1 MDDDEKTKAQFSVD
15 AADLNPGRAGVNLP
29 DTGLTLEE
37 AMLGQEHNLLRILV
51 DNLLDYIYVKNLKS
65 QFIIN
70 NVSHIRVLGAQ
81 TPAEVTG
88 KTDFDFFPH
97 ELAEQYYA
105 DEQQVMSTGQAL
117 INREEPV
124 VDQSTG
130 LRRWVST
137 NKVPVLNKAGQVI
150 GLVGMSRDITERKKA
165 EAALA
170 QRAAQLALIGDISSK
185 IGAVMELDSLLDR
198 AAQMVQEMF
207 GYHHVALFLIQGDV
221 ARLNAVAGSYKPYF
235 PPHHSQQI
243 TEGIIGWVASHGKPI
258 VANDVSLEPRY
269 ISSIADRTETR
280 SELCL
285 PIKLAGHTVGVLDIQ
300 SPQLNAF
307 SDNDVTAMK
316 ILTDQVA
323 VAIQNA
329 GLYEAA
335 QQELT
340 ERKRAE
346 AELRQ
351 YQDHLEELVEGRT
364 AELRAANVQLQQEIS
379 ERERTQAALRQSEER
394 FRTLA
399 DFTYDWEYWIA
410 PDGHFVYM
418 SPSCERITGYRSE
431 EFLKNPHLV
440 EQIAHPED
448 REMIVKHHQEELGG
462 GEMFSF
468 DFRIITRSGEERWIG
483 HVCRPVYS
491 TAKVFLGAR
500 VSNRD
505 VTKRKQVEEEL
516 LHYTKRLK
524 IMQEID
530 RSILAAQSPEAIASA
545 VLRHIQQLVPC
556 FQAKVVEF
564 DLARQEAIILA
575 SMFNGRPGSDAGRRL
590 PLPALRVSDDLW
602 QGKVHTVPN
611 TSLLAQPAFIAAD
624 VRSYADVP
632 LISAGGLIGVIKLEA
647 DKPAA
652 FTTEHINIARE
663 VADQMA
669 LAIQQ
674 ARLHQQ
680 VRHHAQE
687 LEQRVAERTAR
698 LQEINDELESFS
710 FSVSHDLRAPLRGV
724 QGFANALLEDY
735 LDRVDE
741 EGQEYLQRIV
751 SASQRMDQLIQDL
764 LAYSRLG
771 RADVRLQ
778 PVDLGAVLA
787 DVLEQLE
794 TELQEKQAA
803 VHISE
808 SLPWVTGHH
817 STLVQVLANLVTNA
831 VKFVPAGTLPQVQI
845 WATER
850 DGWVHLAIK
859 DNGIGID
866 PEHHERIFRIFERL
880 HGIEIYPG
888 SGVGL
893 AIVRKA
899 INRMGGRVGLNSV
912 PGQGSEFWIEL
923 PGVEK

>member
-1 MDDDEKTKAQFSVD
+1 MDDEEKTKEQS
-15 AADLNPGRAGVNLP
+15 AADPAAQNPGPAETDLP
-29 DTGLTLEE
+29 DDLILEE
-37 AMLGQEHNLLRILV
+37 AVLGRDRNLLRVLV
-51 DNLLDYIYVKNLKS
+51 DNLLDYIYVKNLNS

-70 NVSHIRVLGAQ
+70 NSSHVKILGAQ
-81 TPAEVTG
+81 TPDELIG
-88 KTDFDFFPH
+88 KTDFDFFPR

-105 DEQQVMSTGQAL
+105 DEQKVMSTGQAL
-117 INREEPV
+117 INREEPG

-130 LRRWVST
+130 LRRWVTT

-165 EAALA
+165 EVALA

-185 IGAVMELDSLLDR
+185 IGAVMELDSLLER

-207 GYHHVALFLIQGDV
+207 EYHHVALFLIQGDT
-221 ARLNAVAGSYKPYF
+221 ARLNAIAGSYKPYF
-235 PPHHSQQI
+235 PPNHSQQV
-243 TEGIIGWVASHGKPI
+243 TEGIIGWVARQGQPI
-258 VANDVSLEPRY
+258 IANDVSLEPRY

-285 PIKLAGHTVGVLDIQ
+285 PIKLAGRTVGVLDIQ
-300 SPQLNAF
+300 SPQVNAF

-364 AELRAANVQLQQEIS
+364 AELTAANEQLQQEIS

-399 DFTYDWEYWIA
+399 DFTYDWEYWLA

-418 SPSCERITGYRSE
+418 SPSCERITGYRFE
-431 EFLKNPHLV
+431 EFLKNPRLV
-440 EQIAHPED
+440 ERITHPED

-468 DFRIITRSGEERWIG
+468 DFRIITRGGEERWIG

-491 TAKVFLGAR
+491 ADKVFLGAR

-516 LHYTKRLK
+516 LRHTKRLK
-524 IMQEID
+524 VMQEID

-564 DLARQEAIILA
+564 DLTRQEAVILA
-575 SMFNGRPGSDAGRRL
+575 SMFNGQPGSDAGRRL
-590 PLPALRVSDDLW
+590 PLPALRISEDLQ
-602 QGKVHTVPN
+602 QGEVHVVPN
-611 TSLLAQPAFIAAD
+611 TTLLAQPASTFAE
-624 VRSYADVP
+624 VRSYVDVP
-632 LISAGGLIGVIKLEA
+632 LISARGLIGVIKLEA

-652 FTTEHINIARE
+652 FATEHIIIARE

-680 VRHHAQE
+680 VHHHAME
-687 LEQRVAERTAR
+687 LEQRVDERTAR

-735 LDRVDE
+735 QDRLDE
-741 EGQEYLQRIV
+741 EGHEYLHRIV
-751 SASQRMDQLIQDL
+751 GASQRMDQLIQDL

-778 PVDLGAVLA
+778 PVDLSAVLD

-794 TELQEKQAA
+794 AELQEKQAA
-803 VHISE
+803 VHVSE
-808 SLPWVTGHH
+808 SLPWVTAHH

-831 VKFVPAGTLPQVQI
+831 VKFVPAGVLPQVQI

-850 DGWVHLAIK
+850 DGWVHLAVK
-859 DNGIGID
+859 DNGIGIN
-866 PEHHERIFRIFERL
+866 PEYHERIFRIFERL
-880 HGIEIYPG
+880 HGIETYPG

-912 PGQGSEFWIEL
+912 PGQGSEFWLEL

>member
-1 MDDDEKTKAQFSVD
+1 MDDEEKTDEQFSAGS
-15 AADLNPGRAGVNLP
+15 AAQTPGPPETRLL
-29 DTGLTLEE
+29 DTDPILEE
-37 AMLGQEHNLLRILV
+37 AVLGQDRNLLRILI

-70 NVSHIRVLGAQ
+70 NISHVRILGAQ
-81 TPAEVTG
+81 TPGEVIG
-88 KTDFDFFPH
+88 KTDFDFFPQ

-105 DEQQVMSTGQAL
+105 DEQEVMSTGLAL

-185 IGAVMELDSLLDR
+185 IGALMELDSLLDR

-207 GYHHVALFLIQGDV
+207 AYHHVALFLVQGNR
-221 ARLNAVAGSYKPYF
+221 ARLKAIAGSYKPYF

-243 TEGIIGWVASHGKPI
+243 TEGIIGWVARHGIPI

-280 SELCL
+280 AELCL
-285 PIKLAGHTVGVLDIQ
+285 PIKLAGRTVGVLDIQ

-346 AELRQ
+346 EELRQ

-364 AELRAANVQLQQEIS
+364 AELRAANEQLQQEIS
-379 ERERTQAALRQSEER
+379 ERERTQAALRESEER

-399 DFTYDWEYWIA
+399 DFTYDWEYWLA

-418 SPSCERITGYRSE
+418 SPSCERITGYRYD
-431 EFLKNPHLV
+431 EFLRNPRLV
-440 EQIAHPED
+440 ESITHPED
-448 REMIVKHHQEELGG
+448 REMIVKHLQEELGG

-468 DFRIITRSGEERWIG
+468 DFRIISRNGDERWIG

-491 TAKVFLGAR
+491 IDKVFLGAR

-516 LHYTKRLK
+516 LRYTKRLK
-524 IMQEID
+524 ILQEID

-545 VLRHIQQLVPC
+545 VLRHIKQLVPC

-564 DLARQEAIILA
+564 DLTRQEAVILA
-575 SMFNGRPGSDAGRRL
+575 SIFNGEPGSDAGRRL
-590 PLPALRVSDDLW
+590 SLPALRISEDLW
-602 QGKVHTVPN
+602 QGEVHSVPN
-611 TSLLAQPAFIAAD
+611 TALLPQPASTMAD
-624 VRSYADVP
+624 VRSYVDVP

-652 FTTEHINIARE
+652 FTAEHINIVRE

-680 VRHHAQE
+680 VHHHARE

-735 LDRVDE
+735 LDRLDE

-751 SASQRMDQLIQDL
+751 AASQRMDQLIQDL

-778 PVDLGAVLA
+778 PVNLEAVLA

-794 TELQEKQAA
+794 TELKEKQAA
-803 VHISE
+803 VHISG
-808 SLPWVTGHH
+808 SLPWVTAHH
-817 STLVQVLANLVTNA
+817 STLVQVVANLVSNA
-831 VKFVPAGTLPQVQI
+831 VKFVPAGATPQVQV

-850 DGWVHLAIK
+850 DGWVHLAVK
-859 DNGIGID
+859 DNGIGIE
-866 PEHHERIFRIFERL
+866 PEHYERIFRIFERL

-899 INRMGGRVGLNSV
+899 IHRMGGRVGLNSS

-923 PGVEK
+923 PKAER